1 MTDSSQPRPRVL
13 LAVTFYNGRGFA
25 ARTME
30 TIAGLSHQGFDL
42 DVLVLDDASP
52 EPGFSEYLEDLSRES
67 GATYYRTP
75 RNLGIPRN
83 VNLGLATARRLGY
96 DYVVISN
103 SDVIYAAGSLEVLL
117 KVAASSP
124 RAASVTAWSTNVD
137 PYSLPNGT
145 ELYVETQE
153 VADRIGAAL
162 TTEFGTTAVEIPAGI
177 SFAMM
182 VPVAVLDTV
191 GLMDPVFGRGYGE
204 ESDWSARAT
213 NAGYDHLLAQGA
225 FVYHAGRGSTLA
237 AGVVTESDI
246 ADWRNQRIVDH
257 RSPMFR
263 WGVDGFLRSG
273 VLEEAKIRAVRALI
287 TAAAAEA
294 GYAVIDA
301 FHDWDNINPAL
312 VTVAIRS
319 EADELCTAH
328 WCGFTTE
335 IETDTIDVLG
345 AIRSFFGGATP
356 SYTNLRSATW
366 EGADRFGYPV
376 GL

>member
-1 MTDSSQPRPRVL
+1 MESI
-13 LAVTFYNGRGFA
+13 
-25 ARTME
+25 AR
-30 TIAGLSHQGFDL
+30 LSHTGFDL

-52 EPGFSEYLEDLSRES
+52 EPGFSAYLEDLSLAT

-83 VNLGLATARRLGY
+83 VNLGLATAQRLGY

-103 SDVIYAAGSLEVLL
+103 SDVIYAGDALEGLF
-117 KVAASSP
+117 KVAIASP
-124 RAASVTAWSTNVD
+124 NAASVTAWSTNVD
-137 PYSLPNGT
+137 PYSLPNGV

-153 VADRIGAAL
+153 VADRIGLAL
-162 TTEFGTTAVEIPAGI
+162 SDRFGASAMKIPAGI

-182 VPVAVLDTV
+182 VPVGVLGTV

-213 NAGYDHLLAQGA
+213 SAGFDHLLAQGA

-237 AGVVTESDI
+237 AGVVSGADI

-273 VLEEAKIRAVRALI
+273 VLEEAKVAAVRAI
-287 TAAAAEA
+287 VVGAAADN

-301 FHDWDNINPAL
+301 FRDWEDPDPS
-312 VTVAIRS
+312 VVSVAIRS
-319 EADELCTAH
+319 EAHELCTAH

-335 IETDTIDVLG
+335 IHTDTIDVLG
-345 AIRSFFGGATP
+345 AIRSFFGDAEP
-356 SYTNLRSATW
+356 VYTNLRGATW
-366 EGADRFGYPV
+366 EGAERFGYPAD
-376 GL
+376 L

>member
-1 MTDSSQPRPRVL
+1 
-13 LAVTFYNGRGFA
+13 
-25 ARTME
+25 ME
-30 TIAGLSHQGFDL
+30 TIAGLSHEGFDL

-52 EPGFSEYLEDLSRES
+52 EPGFSEFLEGLSRET

-103 SDVIYAAGSLEVLL
+103 SDVIYAKGSLEVLFN
-117 KVAASSP
+117 VVETSP
-124 RAASVTAWSTNVD
+124 QAASVTAWSTNVD

-153 VADRIGAAL
+153 VADLIGAAL
-162 TTEFGTTAVEIPAGI
+162 TSKFGTTALKIPAGI

-182 VPVAVLDTV
+182 VPVAILDIV

-213 NAGYDHLLAQGA
+213 SAGFDHLLAQGA

-246 ADWRNQRIVDH
+246 ADWRNQRLVEH

-273 VLEEAKIRAVRALI
+273 LLEEAKITAVRALI
-287 TAAAAEA
+287 TAAAAEC
-294 GYAVIDA
+294 GYAVVDA
-301 FHDWDNINPAL
+301 FHDWEDVDPGI
-312 VTVAIRS
+312 VTVVIRS

-328 WCGFTTE
+328 WRGFTTE
-335 IETDTIDVLG
+335 IDTDTIDVLA
-345 AIRSFFGGATP
+345 AIRAFFGGVAP
-356 SYTNLRSATW
+356 VYTNIRPATW

-376 GL
+376 DL